1 MSSLENHSDGV
12 VPKSTAGEE
21 QIVLEMSLYLYL
33 YLYICYAIGE
43 YIYMHMYI

>member
-33 YLYICYAIGE
+33 YICYAIGE